1 MTEVGCDRGGLFFLS
16 RPPLDSAPKA
26 SSKDHGVQSARKGVA
41 MSTQVLKTTFTLGA
55 LACALTIAAASSSS
69 AQGRL
74 CAKRD
79 DVVKQLASV
88 HGESRQSV
96 GLQKNAR
103 VMETFANPETGTWT
117 IIVSLPTGLSCL
129 VAAGEAF
136 QADLTVE
143 GVAPTVDEDP
153 A

>member
-1 MTEVGCDRGGLFFLS
+1 
-16 RPPLDSAPKA
+16 
-26 SSKDHGVQSARKGVA
+26 
-41 MSTQVLKTTFTLGA
+41 MSTHVMKTTLTLGA
-55 LACALTIAAASSSS
+55 LACAFTIAATSAAP

-103 VMETFANPETGTWT
+103 VMETFANHETGTWT

-136 QADLTVE
+136 QADLTVDSA
-143 GVAPTVDEDP
+143 APTAEEDP